1 MTRKKKKKSDKAH
14 HGTELQDNPRE
25 LGKMAGLSEKRQ
37 DTRNVGLLEST
48 EEEGVIQG
56 SKMTLLGDVKIQL
69 KKKLLIGMMFC
80 EKIEN

>member
-1 MTRKKKKKSDKAH
+1 
-14 HGTELQDNPRE
+14 
-25 LGKMAGLSEKRQ
+25 MAGLSEKRQ